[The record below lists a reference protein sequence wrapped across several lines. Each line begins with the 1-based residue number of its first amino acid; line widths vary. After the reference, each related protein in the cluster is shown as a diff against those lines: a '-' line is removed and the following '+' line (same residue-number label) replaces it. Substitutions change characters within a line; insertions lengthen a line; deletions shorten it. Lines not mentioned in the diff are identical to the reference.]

1 MEKLEGCKTKDE
13 IKSKNRRGLRRNRK
27 KQYQRKLSFVG
38 INAAGLS
45 SKMSSF
51 DSVLKSLKPTVF
63 FVEETKLKTSGRI
76 KTENS
81 RGYQIFELN
90 RTGKAGGGLA
100 IGALN
105 DTEPIWISEGDNE
118 VEVLV
123 VEISVSE
130 MQIRC
135 IAAYGP
141 QEGATPEKK
150 EHFWARITAEIE
162 DAQANEKAI
171 IFQMDGNLW
180 GGPELIKYDPN
191 KQNNN
196 GFLFKQFL
204 SKFPFLTV
212 INNLDLCEGSIT
224 RKRVTVRGI
233 EVSILDFFVVCDK
246 LKSFIEKMINDEDK
260 KYVLS
265 NYSKVKGKPMKKDSD
280 HHTLIM
286 YANIHYYLKKPD
298 RVEFYNF
305 KNAECQEIFH
315 QMTNETRKLS
325 QCFLEAGN
333 IEKQAGNWFKV
344 LKGICHQSF
353 RKIRHTTKK
362 KETEISLL
370 LEKRRT
376 CIQKLKMSEEN
387 EKDQIQ
393 SELLNL
399 EEQVSELVAEENRN
413 KVMENFKSL
422 SNQDGNL
429 NNNNM
434 WNIKRKVF
442 PKNKESLPFAKIIKR
457 PISGHFCTQAETETN

>member
-63 FVEETKLKTSGRI
+63 FVEETKLKTGGRI

-100 IGALN
+100 IRALN

-150 EHFWARITAEIE
+150 EKFWARISAEIE

-180 GGPELIKYDPN
+180 GGPELIKMILIN
-191 KQNNN
+191 KTTMVFSSNKSCPSFHFSQ
-196 GFLFKQFL
+196 
-204 SKFPFLTV
+204 SST
-212 INNLDLCEGSIT
+212 
-224 RKRVTVRGI
+224 
-233 EVSILDFFVVCDK
+233 ILIFV
-246 LKSFIEKMINDEDK
+246 
-260 KYVLS
+260 
-265 NYSKVKGKPMKKDSD
+265 
-280 HHTLIM
+280 
-286 YANIHYYLKKPD
+286 
-298 RVEFYNF
+298 
-305 KNAECQEIFH
+305 
-315 QMTNETRKLS
+315 
-325 QCFLEAGN
+325 
-333 IEKQAGNWFKV
+333 
-344 LKGICHQSF
+344 
-353 RKIRHTTKK
+353 
-362 KETEISLL
+362 
-370 LEKRRT
+370 
-376 CIQKLKMSEEN
+376 
-387 EKDQIQ
+387 KDQ
-393 SELLNL
+393 SPGRE
-399 EEQVSELVAEENRN
+399 
-413 KVMENFKSL
+413 
-422 SNQDGNL
+422 
-429 NNNNM
+429 
-434 WNIKRKVF
+434 
-442 PKNKESLPFAKIIKR
+442 
-457 PISGHFCTQAETETN
+457 